1 MDTINEFIDKI
12 TEALEINEYE
22 LKPET
27 SFRDFP
33 NWSSMNAL
41 ILIAMFET
49 EYDVT
54 LTGETLRNCNTVQ
67 DLYDLLPKA

>member
-1 MDTINEFIDKI
+1 MDTIKEFIDKI
-12 TEALEINEYE
+12 VEALEITDFD
-22 LKPET
+22 LLPGT

-67 DLYDLLPKA
+67 DLYDLLPKE

>member
-1 MDTINEFIDKI
+1 MDTMKDFTEKI
-12 TEALEINEYE
+12 TEALEINDYD
-22 LKPET
+22 LKPDT
-27 SFRDFP
+27 SFREFP

-67 DLYDLLPKA
+67 DLYNLLPQS